1 MREEKP
7 AERSRKE
14 EEEEEEVEEEQ
25 HKKNEKKKRKKKKNW
40 RSSTNRRRSTST
52 TVQRNFA
59 KISEQSAP
67 FTIDPCH
74 SRQPPLELPWYE
86 AVSLLSSTFDLIT
99 LRNAPLDSR
108 TSFHRKTL
116 RTSTRHLPEMEK
128 KLIEPLHSACRIESN
143 FTRYA
148 VDVPCLFKAGNPQR
162 TDDFSR
168 KDNISIE
175 MGRGTLAMRNIALKP
190 STMKPRNTDL
200 EVELFL
206 YVYTA
211 IFLTF
216 SKSSSTATEIGCIV
230 LIQKFVKHDSRRDT
244 NCLELEKT
252 SHLTY
257 VYYNIEEQGL
267 AINSGDA

>member
-1 MREEKP
+1 KERLETRKYKRNSSKDRSDVEEKSP
-7 AERSRKE
+7 FYFEDGTVVISQEQSSRAI
-14 EEEEEEVEEEQ
+14 
-25 HKKNEKKKRKKKKNW
+25 RRCFIW

-148 VDVPCLFKAGNPQR
+148 VDVPCLFKAADPQR
-162 TDDFSR
+162 TDDFSH

-175 MGRGTLAMRNIALKP
+175 MRRDA
-190 STMKPRNTDL
+190 DL

-206 YVYTA
+206 YVYTV

-216 SKSSSTATEIGCIV
+216 LISSSDYGYRMHRVNPKIRE
-230 LIQKFVKHDSRRDT
+230 KHDSRRDT
-244 NCLELEKT
+244 NCVKLEKI
-252 SHLTY
+252 SYLTY
-257 VYYNIEEQGL
+257 V
-267 AINSGDA
+267 